1 MMSSY
6 LGVAQA
12 GPSAAMYQQHPS
24 DAFLDDI
31 SRQMAISQ
39 ASRRLSRGST
49 CQQRAGSAMST
60 AMRVV
65 KPTSANSS
73 PRSTMAARRRTLM
86 GDGSLAARRRQQV
99 VDQNVW
105 PLTQEMPSSQ
115 TRPSRPLSWHPS
127 SYYHGQM
134 SAPAQQHLA
143 QYPFPTYND
152 YELASG
158 MQSHYSPV
166 PAYSCSTSP
175 NSAFSPLALPY
186 NSFDAAPC
194 LPVEGWGVAPQPTP
208 SYVSA
213 HVPSTFVEPF
223 PVMPTC
229 DYASSN
235 TTSQWNSFAA
245 HGFNSTSPPTPEN
258 LPQAQ
263 QQQPVVSSEDA
274 IPYEPLNEAEEEGE
288 ILVGMGLYDAPDK
301 YEDDPQL
308 SHSRSAMSSLLGAP
322 YRGQEGTGKGLKL
335 EESWQPPESDD
346 EDEDGE
352 GEATDETAKDD
363 DDE

>member
-1 MMSSY
+1 
-6 LGVAQA
+6 
-12 GPSAAMYQQHPS
+12 
-24 DAFLDDI
+24 
-31 SRQMAISQ
+31 
-39 ASRRLSRGST
+39 
-49 CQQRAGSAMST
+49 
-60 AMRVV
+60 MRVV

-105 PLTQEMPSSQ
+105 PLTQEMPSAQ

-143 QYPFPTYND
+143 HYPFPTYND

-158 MQSHYSPV
+158 MQSHYSP
-166 PAYSCSTSP
+166 
-175 NSAFSPLALPY
+175 
-186 NSFDAAPC
+186 
-194 LPVEGWGVAPQPTP
+194 
-208 SYVSA
+208 
-213 HVPSTFVEPF
+213 PF
-223 PVMPTC
+223 PVLPTC
-229 DYASSN
+229 DYGSSN
-235 TTSQWNSFAA
+235 TTTSQWNSFAA

-308 SHSRSAMSSLLGAP
+308 SHSRSAMSSLLGAS

-335 EESWQPPESDD
+335 EESWQPPESED

-352 GEATDETAKDD
+352 GEGEASDEAAKDD